1 MVKAYGSVIRMCWSA
16 IINSNGRWVPRR
28 NVHAPQWIV
37 ARQPGGHERESGL
50 SKRPGGSQAQSGAG
64 EILRSSL
71 DMDVARAHFLKTC
84 SNRVDCTFR
93 LIAIAAQM
101 AEIQMA

>member
-1 MVKAYGSVIRMCWSA
+1 MAASSECVGARLSIQTCDGF
-16 IINSNGRWVPRR
+16 PRR

-37 ARQPGGHERESGL
+37 ARQPGGHERKSGL

-64 EILRSSL
+64 NILRSSF
-71 DMDVARAHFLKTC
+71 DTDVVRTHFFKTC
-84 SNRVDCTFR
+84 SNRVDRTFR